1 MKTEQIAAQ
10 LYTLRDY
17 NQNTASFARS
27 MKKVADIG
35 FKAVQV
41 SGVPATV
48 KPEDIRKICD
58 DNGLVICATHDS
70 QDNIINNPNAV
81 ADKLDIFNCV
91 HTAYPSPT
99 PGSQIDYESVLDLA
113 AALNASAKAL
123 AARGKVLSYHNH
135 HGEFRKVNG
144 QRILD
149 VIYANAPELK
159 AEIDTYW
166 VQMGGCNPVEYIKKY
181 ADRQQIIHFKEFGI
195 ISPPTQAIMVPVGS
209 GNLDWNGIVAAS
221 EAANVEWFIIEQDH
235 CQKCPFASL
244 ADSFNFLK
252 DNFCK

>member
-1 MKTEQIAAQ
+1 MKKEQIAAQ

-17 NQNTASFARS
+17 NQNIASFARS
-27 MKKVADIG
+27 MKKLADIG
-35 FKAVQV
+35 FQAVQV
-41 SGVPATV
+41 SGVPATL
-48 KPEDIRKICD
+48 KPEDIRKACD
-58 DNGLVICATHDS
+58 DNGLVICATHES
-70 QDNIINNPNAV
+70 QDNIVNNPNAV

-91 HTAYPSPT
+91 HTAYPSPAT
-99 PGSQIDYESVLDLA
+99 GTMVDYESILDLA

-135 HGEFRKVNG
+135 HTEFRKVNG
-144 QRILD
+144 ERILD
-149 VIYANAPELK
+149 IIYANAPELK

-195 ISPPTQAIMVPVGS
+195 IFPPTQAIMVPVGS

-221 EAANVEWFIIEQDH
+221 EAANVEWFIIEQDF
-235 CQKCPFASL
+235 CQKSPFESL
-244 ADSFNFLK
+244 ADSYNFLK